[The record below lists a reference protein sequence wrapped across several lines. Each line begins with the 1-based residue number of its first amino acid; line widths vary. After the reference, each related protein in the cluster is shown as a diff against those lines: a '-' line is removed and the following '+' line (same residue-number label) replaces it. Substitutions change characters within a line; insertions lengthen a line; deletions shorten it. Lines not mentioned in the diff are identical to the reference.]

1 LAIEKWRFDSCHSGV
16 RLLGNRVFKVG
27 LSSSLPAIVFW
38 PAKMKA
44 MSNAISLVLKPHEMV
59 AQQDLKDCAGMQSW
73 DSSKGAGHIVSGQD
87 KHLFASPGSNG
98 RIWFGLC
105 FKSKH
110 LNLSCHLILLQ

>member
-1 LAIEKWRFDSCHSGV
+1 
-16 RLLGNRVFKVG
+16 
-27 LSSSLPAIVFW
+27 
-38 PAKMKA
+38 MKA

-105 FKSKH
+105 FQIETSESILPSDTPPVVIISY
-110 LNLSCHLILLQ
+110 LNGTLPIKQPRGLLIQG